1 LIKNETEGAKNK
13 GHKAHGANMYLT
25 LKIMNIEKIY
35 FFKIMLEW
43 FRKSETKLKK
53 SLIKS

>member
-1 LIKNETEGAKNK
+1 
-13 GHKAHGANMYLT
+13 MYLT